1 MDRIC
6 SLSIVIPVY
15 NSADTIASLV
25 EQLANLPIE
34 GGHELILVNDG
45 SKDNT
50 AEVCENLVPNATF
63 PVKFIN
69 LSRNFGEHNAVMA
82 GLRFAR
88 GEYVITMD
96 DDLQNPPS
104 EVVKLF
110 NYAREQKQDVI
121 YTYYKQKKHSI
132 WRNFGSWLTNQMAD
146 ILLDK
151 PKDLYLCSFRCM
163 SAFLV
168 QEVGKYEGPFPY
180 VDGLILQVTQ
190 SIGKL
195 EVAHAARQ
203 QGQSSYNLRRLVRLW
218 LNMFL
223 NFSVIPLRIST
234 AFGFLFSAV
243 GFIGTAYVVIDHF
256 LEDSPTLGWSSLM
269 FTLLLFCGV
278 QLLILGIA
286 GEYIGRL
293 YLTTNKRPQFVVRNV
308 VMQQSSEA
316 YSSIGREEMRS
327 INGVS
332 GSSPTHPLR

>member
-15 NSADTIASLV
+15 NSGDTIASLV

-50 AEVCENLVPNATF
+50 AEVCEALVPNATF
-63 PVKFIN
+63 PVRFIN

-82 GLRFAR
+82 GLRYAR

-110 NYAREQKQDVI
+110 KYAREQKKDVI
-121 YTYYKQKKHSI
+121 YTYYKQKQHSA
-132 WRNFGSWLTNQMAD
+132 WRNFGSWLTNQVAD

-151 PKDLYLCSFRCM
+151 PKNLYLCSFRCM
-163 SAFLV
+163 NSFLV
-168 QEVGKYEGPFPY
+168 QQICQYEGPFPY

-190 SIGKL
+190 SIGQL
-195 EVAHAARQ
+195 EVAHSPRQ
-203 QGQSSYNLRRLVRLW
+203 QGQSSYNLRKLVRLW

-223 NFSVIPLRIST
+223 NFSVIPLRLST
-234 AFGFLFSAV
+234 AVGFLFSAV
-243 GFIGTAYVVIDHF
+243 GFLGTLYVVVDHF
-256 LEDSPTLGWSSLM
+256 IEGAPLGWSSLM
-269 FTLLLFCGV
+269 FTLLLFSGV

-293 YLTTNKRPQFVVRNV
+293 YLTSNKRPQFVVRNIV
-308 VMQQSSEA
+308 TPKPSET
-316 YSSIGREEMRS
+316 YNTLGRDAVRS
-327 INGVS
+327 
-332 GSSPTHPLR
+332 PFHPLS

>member
-15 NSADTIASLV
+15 NSGDTIASLV

-50 AEVCENLVPNATF
+50 AEVCEALVPNATF
-63 PVKFIN
+63 PVRFIN

-82 GLRFAR
+82 GLRYAR

-110 NYAREQKQDVI
+110 KYAREQKKDVI
-121 YTYYKQKKHSI
+121 YTYYKQKQHSA
-132 WRNFGSWLTNQMAD
+132 WRNFGSWLTNQVAD

-151 PKDLYLCSFRCM
+151 PKNLYLCSFRCM
-163 SAFLV
+163 NSFLV
-168 QEVGKYEGPFPY
+168 QQICQYEGPFPY

-190 SIGKL
+190 SIGQL
-195 EVAHAARQ
+195 EVAHSPRQ
-203 QGQSSYNLRRLVRLW
+203 QGQSSYNLRKLVRLW

-223 NFSVIPLRIST
+223 NFSVIPLRLST
-234 AFGFLFSAV
+234 AVGFLFSAV
-243 GFIGTAYVVIDHF
+243 GFLGTLYVVVDHF
-256 LEDSPTLGWSSLM
+256 IEGAPLGWSSLM
-269 FTLLLFCGV
+269 FTLLLFSGV

-293 YLTTNKRPQFVVRNV
+293 YLTSNKRPQFVVRNIV
-308 VMQQSSEA
+308 TPKPSGTH
-316 YSSIGREEMRS
+316 SILGRDAVRS
-327 INGVS
+327 
-332 GSSPTHPLR
+332 PFHPLS

>member
-1 MDRIC
+1 MDSIC

-15 NSADTIASLV
+15 NSADTIGSLV

-50 AEVCENLVPNATF
+50 AEVCESLVPKAPF
-63 PVKFIN
+63 PVRFIN

-82 GLRFAR
+82 GLRYAR

-104 EVVKLF
+104 EVAKLF
-110 NYAREQKQDVI
+110 EYAREQKKDVI
-121 YTYYKQKKHSI
+121 YTYYKQKKHSA
-132 WRNFGSWLTNQMAD
+132 WRNFGSRLTNRVAD

-168 QEVGKYEGPFPY
+168 QQICQYEGPFPY

-195 EVAHAARQ
+195 EVAHAPRQ
-203 QGQSSYNLRRLVRLW
+203 QGQSSYNLRKLVHLW

-234 AFGFLFSAV
+234 AVGFLFSAV
-243 GFIGTAYVVIDHF
+243 GFLGMLYIVADHF
-256 LEDSPTLGWSSLM
+256 LVGAPLGWSSLM
-269 FTLLLFCGV
+269 FTLLLFSGV

-293 YLTTNKRPQFVVRNV
+293 YLTSNKRPQFVVRNV
-308 VMQQSSEA
+308 VTHKPSET
-316 YSSIGREEMRS
+316 YTNLGRDAARS
-327 INGVS
+327 PS
-332 GSSPTHPLR
+332 HPLS

>member
-1 MDRIC
+1 MC

-15 NSADTIASLV
+15 NSGDTIASLV

-50 AEVCENLVPNATF
+50 AEVCEALVPNATF
-63 PVKFIN
+63 PVRFIN

-82 GLRFAR
+82 GLRYAR

-110 NYAREQKQDVI
+110 KYAREQKKDVI
-121 YTYYKQKKHSI
+121 YTYYKQKQHSA
-132 WRNFGSWLTNQMAD
+132 WRNFGSWLTNQVAD

-151 PKDLYLCSFRCM
+151 PKNLYLCSFRCM
-163 SAFLV
+163 NSFLV
-168 QEVGKYEGPFPY
+168 QQICQYEGPFPY

-190 SIGKL
+190 SIGQL
-195 EVAHAARQ
+195 EVAHSPRQ
-203 QGQSSYNLRRLVRLW
+203 QGQSSYNLRKLVRLW

-223 NFSVIPLRIST
+223 NFSVIPLRLST
-234 AFGFLFSAV
+234 AVGFLFSAV
-243 GFIGTAYVVIDHF
+243 GFLGTLYVVVDHF
-256 LEDSPTLGWSSLM
+256 IEGAPLGWSSLM
-269 FTLLLFCGV
+269 FTLLLFSGV

-293 YLTTNKRPQFVVRNV
+293 YLTSNKRPQFVVRNIV
-308 VMQQSSEA
+308 TPKPSET
-316 YSSIGREEMRS
+316 YNTLGRDAARS
-327 INGVS
+327 
-332 GSSPTHPLR
+332 PFHPLS

>member
-1 MDRIC
+1 MC

-15 NSADTIASLV
+15 NSGDTIASLV

-50 AEVCENLVPNATF
+50 AEVCEALVPNATF
-63 PVKFIN
+63 PVRFIN

-82 GLRFAR
+82 GLRYAR

-110 NYAREQKQDVI
+110 KYAREHKKDVI
-121 YTYYKQKKHSI
+121 YTYYKQKQHSA
-132 WRNFGSWLTNQMAD
+132 WRNFGSWLTNQVAD

-151 PKDLYLCSFRCM
+151 PKNLYLCSFRCM
-163 SAFLV
+163 NSFLV
-168 QEVGKYEGPFPY
+168 QQICQYEGPFPY

-190 SIGKL
+190 SIGQL
-195 EVAHAARQ
+195 EVAHSPRQ
-203 QGQSSYNLRRLVRLW
+203 QGQSSYNLRKLVRLW

-223 NFSVIPLRIST
+223 NFSVIPLRLST
-234 AFGFLFSAV
+234 AVGFLFSAV
-243 GFIGTAYVVIDHF
+243 GFLGTLYVVVDHF
-256 LEDSPTLGWSSLM
+256 IEGAPLGWSSLM
-269 FTLLLFCGV
+269 FTLLLFSGV

-293 YLTTNKRPQFVVRNV
+293 YLTSNKRPQFVVRNIV
-308 VMQQSSEA
+308 TPKPSET
-316 YSSIGREEMRS
+316 YNTLGRDAVRS
-327 INGVS
+327 
-332 GSSPTHPLR
+332 PFHPLS

>member
-1 MDRIC
+1 MDCIC

-15 NSADTIASLV
+15 NSANTIASLV
-25 EQLANLPIE
+25 EQLADLVIE

-50 AEVCENLVPNATF
+50 VAICESIVPKATF

-104 EVVKLF
+104 EVLRLF
-110 NYAREQKQDVI
+110 NYARQQNQDVI
-121 YTYYKQKKHSI
+121 YTYYQQKKHST
-132 WRNFGSWLTNQMAD
+132 WRNFGSWLTNQVAD

-151 PKDLYLCSFRCM
+151 PKNLYLCSFRCM

-168 QEVGKYEGPFPY
+168 QEICKYEGPFPY

-195 EVAHAARQ
+195 QVAHAARQ
-203 QGQSSYNLRRLVRLW
+203 QGQSSYNLRRLVQLW

-223 NFSVIPLRIST
+223 NFSILPLRIST
-234 AFGFLFSAV
+234 AAGLLFSGVGFL
-243 GFIGTAYVVIDHF
+243 GTLYVVVDHY
-256 LEDSPTLGWSSLM
+256 LEGTPTHGWSSLM
-269 FTLLLFCGV
+269 FAILLFSGV
-278 QLLILGIA
+278 QLLTLGIA
-286 GEYIGRL
+286 GEYLGRL
-293 YLTTNKRPQFVVRNV
+293 YLTSNKRPQFIVRNIV
-308 VMQQSSEA
+308 NQKQNELV
-316 YSSIGREEMRS
+316 RKK
-327 INGVS
+327 
-332 GSSPTHPLR
+332 

>member
-15 NSADTIASLV
+15 NSGDTIASLV

-50 AEVCENLVPNATF
+50 AEVCEALVPNATF
-63 PVKFIN
+63 PVRFIN

-82 GLRFAR
+82 GLRYAR

-110 NYAREQKQDVI
+110 KYAREQKKDVI
-121 YTYYKQKKHSI
+121 YTYYKQKQHSA
-132 WRNFGSWLTNQMAD
+132 WRNFGSWLTNQVAD

-151 PKDLYLCSFRCM
+151 PKNLYLCSFRCM
-163 SAFLV
+163 NSFLV
-168 QEVGKYEGPFPY
+168 QQICQYEGPFPY

-190 SIGKL
+190 SIGQL
-195 EVAHAARQ
+195 EVAHSPRQ
-203 QGQSSYNLRRLVRLW
+203 QGQSSYNLRKLVRLW

-223 NFSVIPLRIST
+223 NFSVIPLRLST
-234 AFGFLFSAV
+234 AVGFLFSAV
-243 GFIGTAYVVIDHF
+243 GFLGTLYVVVDHF
-256 LEDSPTLGWSSLM
+256 IEGAPLGWSSLM
-269 FTLLLFCGV
+269 FTLLLFSGV

-293 YLTTNKRPQFVVRNV
+293 YLTSNKRPQFVVRNIV
-308 VMQQSSEA
+308 TPKPSET
-316 YSSIGREEMRS
+316 YNTLGRDAARS
-327 INGVS
+327 
-332 GSSPTHPLR
+332 PFHPLS

>member
-15 NSADTIASLV
+15 NSGDTIASLV

-50 AEVCENLVPNATF
+50 AEVCEALVPNATF
-63 PVKFIN
+63 PVRFIN

-82 GLRFAR
+82 GLRYAR

-110 NYAREQKQDVI
+110 KYAREHKKDVI
-121 YTYYKQKKHSI
+121 YTYYKQKQHSA
-132 WRNFGSWLTNQMAD
+132 WRNFGSWLTNQVAD

-151 PKDLYLCSFRCM
+151 PKNLYLCSFRCM
-163 SAFLV
+163 NSFLV
-168 QEVGKYEGPFPY
+168 QQICQYEGPFPY

-190 SIGKL
+190 SIGQL
-195 EVAHAARQ
+195 EVAHSPRQ
-203 QGQSSYNLRRLVRLW
+203 QGQSSYNLRKLVRLW

-223 NFSVIPLRIST
+223 NFSVIPLRLST
-234 AFGFLFSAV
+234 AVGFLFSAV
-243 GFIGTAYVVIDHF
+243 GFLGTLYVVVDHF
-256 LEDSPTLGWSSLM
+256 IEGAPLGWSSLM
-269 FTLLLFCGV
+269 FTLLLFSGV

-293 YLTTNKRPQFVVRNV
+293 YLTSNKRPQFVVRNIV
-308 VMQQSSEA
+308 TPKPSET
-316 YSSIGREEMRS
+316 YNTLGRDAVRS
-327 INGVS
+327 
-332 GSSPTHPLR
+332 PFHPLS

>member
-1 MDRIC
+1 MDCIC

-25 EQLANLPIE
+25 EQLADLLIE

-50 AEVCENLVPNATF
+50 AAICESIVPKATF

-104 EVVKLF
+104 EVLRLF
-110 NYAREQKQDVI
+110 NYARQQNQDVI
-121 YTYYKQKKHSI
+121 YTYYQQKKHST
-132 WRNFGSWLTNQMAD
+132 WRNFGSWLTNQVAD

-151 PKDLYLCSFRCM
+151 PKNLYLCSFRCM

-168 QEVGKYEGPFPY
+168 QEICKYEGPFPY

-195 EVAHAARQ
+195 QVAHAARQ
-203 QGQSSYNLRRLVRLW
+203 QGQSSYNLRRLVHLW

-223 NFSVIPLRIST
+223 NFSILPLRIST
-234 AFGFLFSAV
+234 AAGLLFSGVGFL
-243 GFIGTAYVVIDHF
+243 GTLYVVVDHY
-256 LEDSPTLGWSSLM
+256 LEGTPTHGWSSLM
-269 FTLLLFCGV
+269 FTILLFSGV
-278 QLLILGIA
+278 QLLTLGIA
-286 GEYIGRL
+286 GEYLGRL
-293 YLTTNKRPQFVVRNV
+293 YLTSNKRPQFIVRNIV
-308 VMQQSSEA
+308 NQKQNELV
-316 YSSIGREEMRS
+316 RKK
-327 INGVS
+327 
-332 GSSPTHPLR
+332 

>member
-15 NSADTIASLV
+15 NSGDTIASLV

-50 AEVCENLVPNATF
+50 AEVCEALVPNATF
-63 PVKFIN
+63 PVRFIN

-82 GLRFAR
+82 GLRYAR

-110 NYAREQKQDVI
+110 KYAREQKKDVI
-121 YTYYKQKKHSI
+121 YTYYKQKQHSA
-132 WRNFGSWLTNQMAD
+132 WRNFGSWLTNQVAD

-151 PKDLYLCSFRCM
+151 PKNLYLCSFRCM
-163 SAFLV
+163 NSFLV
-168 QEVGKYEGPFPY
+168 QQICQYEGPFPY

-190 SIGKL
+190 SIGQL
-195 EVAHAARQ
+195 EVAHSPRQ
-203 QGQSSYNLRRLVRLW
+203 QGQSSYNLRKLVRLW

-223 NFSVIPLRIST
+223 NFSVIPLRLST
-234 AFGFLFSAV
+234 AVGFLFSAV
-243 GFIGTAYVVIDHF
+243 GFLGTLYVVVDHF
-256 LEDSPTLGWSSLM
+256 IEGAPLGWSSLM
-269 FTLLLFCGV
+269 FTLLLFSGV

-286 GEYIGRL
+286 VEYIGRL
-293 YLTTNKRPQFVVRNV
+293 YLTSNKRPQFVVRNIV
-308 VMQQSSEA
+308 TPKPSET
-316 YSSIGREEMRS
+316 YNTLGRDAVRS
-327 INGVS
+327 
-332 GSSPTHPLR
+332 PFHPLS

>member
-1 MDRIC
+1 MDSIC

-50 AEVCENLVPNATF
+50 AAICESIVPNAAF
-63 PVKFIN
+63 PIRFIN

-82 GLRFAR
+82 GLQFAR

-121 YTYYKQKKHSI
+121 YTYYKHKKHSA
-132 WRNFGSWLTNQMAD
+132 WRNFGSWLTNQIAD
-146 ILLDK
+146 IILDK

-168 QEVGKYEGPFPY
+168 QEVCKYEGPFPY

-223 NFSVIPLRIST
+223 NFSVLPLRIST

-243 GFIGTAYVVIDHF
+243 GFIGTVYVVIDHF
-256 LEDSPTLGWSSLM
+256 LEDAPTLGWSSLM

-308 VMQQSSEA
+308 VTQKSSELYGNLSRDA
-316 YSSIGREEMRS
+316 AQLGASS
-327 INGVS
+327 
-332 GSSPTHPLR
+332 SSPTHPLG

>member
-15 NSADTIASLV
+15 NSGDTIASLV

-50 AEVCENLVPNATF
+50 AEVCEALVPNATF
-63 PVKFIN
+63 PVRFIN

-82 GLRFAR
+82 GLRYAR

-110 NYAREQKQDVI
+110 KYAREQKKDVI
-121 YTYYKQKKHSI
+121 YTYYKQKQHSA
-132 WRNFGSWLTNQMAD
+132 WRNFGSWLTNQVAD

-151 PKDLYLCSFRCM
+151 PKNLYLCSFRCM
-163 SAFLV
+163 NSFLV
-168 QEVGKYEGPFPY
+168 LQICQYEGPFPY

-190 SIGKL
+190 SIGQL
-195 EVAHAARQ
+195 EVAHSPRQ
-203 QGQSSYNLRRLVRLW
+203 QGQSSYNLRKLVRLW

-223 NFSVIPLRIST
+223 NFSVIPLRLST
-234 AFGFLFSAV
+234 AVGFLFSAV
-243 GFIGTAYVVIDHF
+243 GFLGTLYVVVDHF
-256 LEDSPTLGWSSLM
+256 IEGAPLGWSSLM
-269 FTLLLFCGV
+269 FTLLLFSGV

-293 YLTTNKRPQFVVRNV
+293 YLTSNKRPQFVVRNIV
-308 VMQQSSEA
+308 TPKPSET
-316 YSSIGREEMRS
+316 YNTLGRDAVRS
-327 INGVS
+327 
-332 GSSPTHPLR
+332 PFHPLS

>member
-1 MDRIC
+1 MDCIC

-15 NSADTIASLV
+15 NSANTIASLV
-25 EQLANLPIE
+25 EQLADLVIE

-50 AEVCENLVPNATF
+50 AAICESIVPKATF

-104 EVVKLF
+104 EVLRLF
-110 NYAREQKQDVI
+110 NYARQQNQDVI
-121 YTYYKQKKHSI
+121 YTYYQQKKHST
-132 WRNFGSWLTNQMAD
+132 WRNFGSWLTNQVAD

-151 PKDLYLCSFRCM
+151 PKNLYLCSFRCM

-168 QEVGKYEGPFPY
+168 QEICKYEGPFPY

-195 EVAHAARQ
+195 QVAHAARQ
-203 QGQSSYNLRRLVRLW
+203 QGQSSYNLRRLVHLW

-223 NFSVIPLRIST
+223 NFSILPLRIST
-234 AFGFLFSAV
+234 AAGLLFSGVGFL
-243 GFIGTAYVVIDHF
+243 GTLYVVVDHY
-256 LEDSPTLGWSSLM
+256 LEGTPTHGWSSLM
-269 FTLLLFCGV
+269 FAILLFSGV
-278 QLLILGIA
+278 QLLTLGIA
-286 GEYIGRL
+286 GEYLGRL
-293 YLTTNKRPQFVVRNV
+293 YLTSNKRPQFIVRNIV
-308 VMQQSSEA
+308 NQKQNELV
-316 YSSIGREEMRS
+316 RKK
-327 INGVS
+327 
-332 GSSPTHPLR
+332 

>member
-1 MDRIC
+1 MDSIC

-15 NSADTIASLV
+15 NSANTIASLV
-25 EQLANLPIE
+25 EQLADLVIE

-50 AEVCENLVPNATF
+50 VAICESIVPKATF

-104 EVVKLF
+104 EVLRLF
-110 NYAREQKQDVI
+110 NYARQQNQDVI
-121 YTYYKQKKHSI
+121 YTYYQQKKHST
-132 WRNFGSWLTNQMAD
+132 WRNFGSWLTNQVAD

-151 PKDLYLCSFRCM
+151 PKNLYLCSFRCM

-168 QEVGKYEGPFPY
+168 QEICKYEGPFPY

-195 EVAHAARQ
+195 QVAHAARQ
-203 QGQSSYNLRRLVRLW
+203 QGQSSYNLRRLVQLW

-223 NFSVIPLRIST
+223 NFSILPLRIST
-234 AFGFLFSAV
+234 AAGLLFSGVGFL
-243 GFIGTAYVVIDHF
+243 GTLYVVVDHY
-256 LEDSPTLGWSSLM
+256 LEGTPTHGWSSLM
-269 FTLLLFCGV
+269 FAILLFSGV
-278 QLLILGIA
+278 QLLTLGIA
-286 GEYIGRL
+286 GEYLGRL
-293 YLTTNKRPQFVVRNV
+293 YLTSNKRPQFIVRNIV
-308 VMQQSSEA
+308 NQKQNELV
-316 YSSIGREEMRS
+316 RKK
-327 INGVS
+327 
-332 GSSPTHPLR
+332 

>member
-15 NSADTIASLV
+15 NSGDTIASLV

-50 AEVCENLVPNATF
+50 AEVCEALVPNATF
-63 PVKFIN
+63 PVRFIN

-82 GLRFAR
+82 GLRYAR

-110 NYAREQKQDVI
+110 KYAREQKKDVI
-121 YTYYKQKKHSI
+121 YTYYKQKQHSA
-132 WRNFGSWLTNQMAD
+132 WRNFGSWLTNQVAD

-151 PKDLYLCSFRCM
+151 PKNLYLCSFRCM
-163 SAFLV
+163 NSFLV
-168 QEVGKYEGPFPY
+168 QQICQYEGPFPY
-180 VDGLILQVTQ
+180 VDGFILQVTQ
-190 SIGKL
+190 SIGQL
-195 EVAHAARQ
+195 EVAHSPRQ
-203 QGQSSYNLRRLVRLW
+203 QGQSSYNLRKLVRLW

-223 NFSVIPLRIST
+223 NFSVIPLRLST
-234 AFGFLFSAV
+234 AVGFLFSAV
-243 GFIGTAYVVIDHF
+243 GFLGTLYVVVDHF
-256 LEDSPTLGWSSLM
+256 IEGAPLGWSSLM
-269 FTLLLFCGV
+269 FTLLLFSGV

-293 YLTTNKRPQFVVRNV
+293 YLTSNKRPQFVVRNIV
-308 VMQQSSEA
+308 TPKPSET
-316 YSSIGREEMRS
+316 YNTLGRDAVRS
-327 INGVS
+327 
-332 GSSPTHPLR
+332 PFHPLS

>member
-1 MDRIC
+1 MDCIC
-6 SLSIVIPVY
+6 LLSIVIPVY

-25 EQLANLPIE
+25 EQLADLPIA

-50 AEVCENLVPNATF
+50 AAICESIVPKAKF
-63 PVKFIN
+63 PVRFIN

-82 GLRFAR
+82 GLRYAR

-121 YTYYKQKKHSI
+121 YTYYKQKKHSS
-132 WRNFGSWLTNQMAD
+132 WRNFGSWLTNQVAD

-168 QEVGKYEGPFPY
+168 QEVCKYEGPFPY

-195 EVAHAARQ
+195 EVAHAPRQ

-234 AFGFLFSAV
+234 AVGFLFSAV
-243 GFIGTAYVVIDHF
+243 GFIGTLYVVVDHF

-286 GEYIGRL
+286 GEYIGRM

-308 VMQQSSEA
+308 VSQKSSEA
-316 YSSIGREEMRS
+316 YTAVGRDIGRS
-327 INGVS
+327 
-332 GSSPTHPLR
+332 

>member
-1 MDRIC
+1 MDSIC

-25 EQLANLPIE
+25 EELANLPIE

-50 AEVCENLVPNATF
+50 AEVCESLVPHASF
-63 PVKFIN
+63 PVKFVN

-82 GLRFAR
+82 GLRYAQ
-88 GEYVITMD
+88 GDYVITMD

-110 NYAREQKQDVI
+110 KYASEQKKDVI
-121 YTYYKQKKHSI
+121 YTYYQQKKHST
-132 WRNFGSWLTNQMAD
+132 WRNFGSWLTNQVAD

-151 PKDLYLCSFRCM
+151 PKNLYLCSFRCM
-163 SAFLV
+163 NAFVV
-168 QEVGKYEGPFPY
+168 QQICQYEGPFPY
-180 VDGLILQVTQ
+180 VDGLLLQVTQ
-190 SIGKL
+190 SIGQI
-195 EVAHAARQ
+195 EVAHAPRQ
-203 QGQSSYNLRRLVRLW
+203 QGGSSYNLRKLVRLW

-234 AFGFLFSAV
+234 AFGLLFSAV
-243 GFIGTAYVVIDHF
+243 GFIGTVYVVVDHF
-256 LEDSPTLGWSSLM
+256 FEDSPTLGWSSLM

-293 YLTTNKRPQFVVRNV
+293 YLTSNKRPQFVVRNV
-308 VMQQSSEA
+308 VTQKFSEA
-316 YSSIGREEMRS
+316 QTNIDKDGVRS
-327 INGVS
+327 RSGAS
-332 GSSPTHPLR
+332 GSSHSHPWS

>member
-15 NSADTIASLV
+15 NSGNTIASLV
-25 EQLANLPIE
+25 EQLANLPIK

-50 AEVCENLVPNATF
+50 AEVCEALVPNTTF
-63 PVKFIN
+63 PVRFIN

-82 GLRFAR
+82 GLQYAR

-110 NYAREQKQDVI
+110 KYAREQKKDVI
-121 YTYYKQKKHSI
+121 YTYYKQKQHSA
-132 WRNFGSWLTNQMAD
+132 WRNFGSWLTNQVAD

-151 PKDLYLCSFRCM
+151 PKNLYLCSFRCM
-163 SAFLV
+163 NSFLV
-168 QEVGKYEGPFPY
+168 QQICQYEGPFPY

-190 SIGKL
+190 SIGQL
-195 EVAHAARQ
+195 EVAHAPRQ
-203 QGQSSYNLRRLVRLW
+203 QGQSSYNLRKLVRLW

-223 NFSVIPLRIST
+223 NFSVIPLRLST
-234 AFGFLFSAV
+234 AVGFLFSAV
-243 GFIGTAYVVIDHF
+243 GFLGTLYVVVDHF
-256 LEDSPTLGWSSLM
+256 IEGAPLGWSSLM
-269 FTLLLFCGV
+269 FTLLLFSGV

-293 YLTTNKRPQFVVRNV
+293 YLTSNKRPQFVVRNIV
-308 VMQQSSEA
+308 TPKRSDTNSTL
-316 YSSIGREEMRS
+316 GRDAVRS
-327 INGVS
+327 
-332 GSSPTHPLR
+332 PFHPLS